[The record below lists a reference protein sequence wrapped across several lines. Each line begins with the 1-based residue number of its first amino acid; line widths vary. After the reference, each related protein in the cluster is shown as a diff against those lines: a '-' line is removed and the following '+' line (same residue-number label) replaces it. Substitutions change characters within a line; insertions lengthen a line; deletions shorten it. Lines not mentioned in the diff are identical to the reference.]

1 MYLLYCRSG
10 AERKTKR
17 GLVFSNIRGFLVI
30 TFLFLIF
37 RSWKFAW
44 LDLLGAYFEKWSRFV
59 RTTTL
64 TWVSTTWSPSLK
76 RWWTSSWCSNSTSG
90 HATDL
95 ILVSNPW
102 FLGARNHFGPFPEA
116 LDWIEGQEWVCP
128 ESEFLHEELH
138 HLLREGDHVVDT
150 HGNVVVCTKRD
161 HFSKYAPKRSNHAN
175 FQLIKI
181 KNKKVM
187 TKKPLIVEKSNP
199 LWVIC
204 IF

>member
-1 MYLLYCRSG
+1 M
-10 AERKTKR
+10 
-17 GLVFSNIRGFLVI
+17 
-30 TFLFLIF
+30 
-37 RSWKFAW
+37 
-44 LDLLGAYFEKWSRFV
+44 

-150 HGNVVVCTKRD
+150 HGNVVVRTKRD

-175 FQLIKI
+175 FQLLKI

-187 TKKPLIVEKSNP
+187 TKKPLIVENTNP
-199 LWVIC
+199 LKDCHKSCSRRDTEHWPMQMEISSITIVSIC
-204 IF
+204 FWSINSTRGISLGIKQTNPSYCLWFTFI

>member
-1 MYLLYCRSG
+1 M
-10 AERKTKR
+10 
-17 GLVFSNIRGFLVI
+17 
-30 TFLFLIF
+30 
-37 RSWKFAW
+37 
-44 LDLLGAYFEKWSRFV
+44 

-64 TWVSTTWSPSLK
+64 PWVSSTWSTSLK

-116 LDWIEGQEWVCP
+116 LDSIEGQEWVCP

-150 HGNVVVCTKRD
+150 HGNVVVRTKRD

-175 FQLIKI
+175 FQPVKI

-187 TKKPLIVEKSNP
+187 TKNPLIVENTNP
-199 LWVIC
+199 LIRRLFHQHWIYPRRTLNWRRVQFETTTLAHLLASYVMPETLDPVPC
-204 IF
+204 DCDF

>member
-1 MYLLYCRSG
+1 MYIWYLLCTVSIMWSSIDWQQLLSG
-10 AERKTKR
+10 HLEHSNLFIF
-17 GLVFSNIRGFLVI
+17 GLARQLTHYNWWTTCNITASMQIYFITSRQLLYTIGLNPNIYRQIPWIYHGNYSGGNYLLTFLVI

-64 TWVSTTWSPSLK
+64 PWVSTTWSTSLK

-116 LDWIEGQEWVCP
+116 LDWIEGQ
-128 ESEFLHEELH
+128 
-138 HLLREGDHVVDT
+138 
-150 HGNVVVCTKRD
+150 
-161 HFSKYAPKRSNHAN
+161 
-175 FQLIKI
+175 
-181 KNKKVM
+181 
-187 TKKPLIVEKSNP
+187 
-199 LWVIC
+199 
-204 IF
+204 